1 MAVKILIKHK
11 FKNGNMRAA
20 SRFLI
25 NNRTG
30 AMQQPGYIS
39 SETLRSLDDQDQVMV
54 VSMWENMEAWGAW
67 KNSETHWVCRLN
79 SSGSVLGDAHELL
92 KALVYPF
99 LKLETRISSFCVWV
113 ERRVKWRLKF

>member
-67 KNSETHWVCRLN
+67 KNSETRKANVAEFKDYLAGETVYEHY
-79 SSGSVLGDAHELL
+79 SLGL
-92 KALVYPF
+92 PF
-99 LKLETRISSFCVWV
+99 E
-113 ERRVKWRLKF
+113 